1 MTTRK
6 PRSPKAAAPAAEAE
20 SKELSFE
27 PNPSISDPEV
37 APAPAPV
44 VESAPAELTPEDTLE
59 KKMAEIAKEGKADLN
74 SGQRIGAR
82 LMAAAALRNRS

>member
-37 APAPAPV
+37 APAPV
-44 VESAPAELTPEDTLE
+44 VESAPAELTPENTLE